1 MPQPSSSRMMFGMP
15 LGLLGGYIAVA
26 LFMTGD
32 GIELAFLSKYLVN
45 IGFSE
50 SQASLVFSV
59 YGFMVALGSWMAGV
73 CAEIY
78 GPRRLMKWGAVIWI
92 VFHILFLLL
101 GLEAESLAMVLL
113 LYGIR
118 GIGYPLFIYS
128 FVVWIARTAPD
139 DRLASA
145 MGWFWAMYS
154 VGIGFF
160 GTYIPSYTLPLIGF
174 MGTLWFSLI
183 WIVAAALIGLLMMR
197 EDEGAKGKALS
208 STKDKLKELSRG
220 ITLLFENRNISL
232 AFIVRI
238 INQHSLF
245 GFMVIM
251 PIFFT
256 DKLGF
261 TTPEWLRIWGAVFI
275 TTITTNVLWGI
286 CGDRFGWLR
295 QIRWF
300 GCIGMAIT
308 CLAFYYIPQAYPG
321 NNLVAIAIAIIYGI
335 TLSAF
340 VPMSAMFPVL
350 APEHRGAAISIHNLS
365 VGLSNFVG
373 PAIATLLLPWV
384 GTEGVI
390 WAYSSIYLLGAVLT
404 FFIKFRQPGLDSQS
418 VADSPE
424 TVIT

>member
-1 MPQPSSSRMMFGMP
+1 MP
-15 LGLLGGYIAVA
+15 LALLGGYIAIA

-32 GIELAFLSKYLVN
+32 GIELAFLSKYLVD

-50 SQASLVFSV
+50 SSASLVFSI
-59 YGFMVALGSWMAGV
+59 YGFMVAVGSWLAGV
-73 CAEIY
+73 SAEIY
-78 GPRRLMKWGAVIWI
+78 GPRRVMKWGAIIWV
-92 VFHILFLLL
+92 VFHVLFLLFGL
-101 GLEAESLAMVLL
+101 GAESLPMILL

-118 GIGYPLFIYS
+118 AVGYPLFIYS

-139 DRLASA
+139 ERLASA

-154 VGIGFF
+154 VGIGFV
-160 GTYIPSYTLPLIGF
+160 GTYLPSYTLPVIGF

-183 WIVAAALIGLLMMR
+183 WVVAAALIGLLTMT
-197 EDEGAKGKALS
+197 EDEDAKGKQLT
-208 STKDKLKELSRG
+208 STAGKLKEMSRG
-220 ITLLFENRNISL
+220 ITLLFENRNIAL
-232 AFIVRI
+232 AFVVRI

-256 DKLGF
+256 DTLSF
-261 TTPEWLRIWGAVFI
+261 STPQWLRIWGVVFI
-275 TTITTNVLWGI
+275 TTIATNVLWGI

-300 GCIGMAIT
+300 GCVGMALT
-308 CLAFYYIPQAYPG
+308 CLMFYYIPLTYAG
-321 NNLVAIAIAIIYGI
+321 NVPIAIGVAILYGI

-350 APEHRGAAISIHNLS
+350 APKHRGAAISIHNLS

-373 PAIATLLLPWV
+373 PAIATPLLPWIGV
-384 GTEGVI
+384 EGVV
-390 WAYSSIYLLGAVLT
+390 WTYTGIYLFGAVLT
-404 FFIKFRQPGLDSQS
+404 FFINFRQPGLETPR
-418 VADSPE
+418 PE
-424 TVIT
+424 ATDAQQVTQK

>member
-1 MPQPSSSRMMFGMP
+1 MPLTSSSRIMFGMP

-32 GIELAFLSKYLVN
+32 GIELAFLSKYLVK

-78 GPRRLMKWGAVIWI
+78 GPRRLMKWGAVIWV

-101 GLEAESLAMVLL
+101 GLEAESLSMVLL

-139 DRLASA
+139 NRLASA

-197 EDEGAKGKALS
+197 EDEGAQGKALS
-208 STKDKLKELSRG
+208 STKDKLKELSLG

-275 TTITTNVLWGI
+275 TTIATNVLWGI

-321 NNLVAIAIAIIYGI
+321 NNLVAIAIAIIYGV